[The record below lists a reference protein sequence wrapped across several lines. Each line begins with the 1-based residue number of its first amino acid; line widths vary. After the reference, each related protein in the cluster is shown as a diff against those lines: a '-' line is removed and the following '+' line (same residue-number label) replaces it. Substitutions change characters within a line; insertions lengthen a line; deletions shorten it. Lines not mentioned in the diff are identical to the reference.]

1 VADGIPS
8 SAGDSEPQGECFGR
22 HRCMQQ
28 RVTKANAS
36 VPETTANR
44 SDWRLRRALIAS
56 LLPYDSSDV
65 KDAGRLALVV
75 EDDQSI
81 REVIRDVLQERG
93 FRVIGAANGA
103 EALDCL
109 DTSRPDVMVLD
120 LLMPVMHGW
129 EFMESYR
136 VRTGGEAIPIVV
148 VSVNPA
154 RSPAWEFAAS
164 WPSHSTSP
172 SCLTP

>member
-1 VADGIPS
+1 
-8 SAGDSEPQGECFGR
+8 
-22 HRCMQQ
+22 MQQ
-28 RVTKANAS
+28 RVTKPNAT
-36 VPETTANR
+36 VPEPTSNR
-44 SDWRLRRALIAS
+44 SDRRPRRALFAI
-56 LLPYDSSDV
+56 LLPYDSPDV
-65 KDAGRLALVV
+65 KDGARLALVV

-81 REVIRDVLQERG
+81 REVIRDVLEERG

-109 DTSRPDVMVLD
+109 DSSRPDVMVLD

-154 RSPAWEFAAS
+154 LPRSFTRLGVRSVVAKPFEVDQLLDSVEQAAS
-164 WPSHSTSP
+164 GAG
-172 SCLTP
+172 